1 MAKYIVE
8 EVKKGEKK
16 RNPAPPF
23 TTSTM
28 INILPGIVW
37 SVPLHQKLFP
47 NTNGWVTVGLCVLFI
62 LLYIILSY
70 IPVIAAIPAIA
81 GGIILTGLFWVP
93 ADYIG
98 NDVARIIVKVLLLVV
113 CGLVEL
119 AIFANATV
127 PWLEGKEENKPRIRI
142 EK

>member
-8 EVKKGEKK
+8 EKKNSKYEK
-16 RNPAPPF
+16 NYQMP
-23 TTSTM
+23 M

-70 IPVIAAIPAIA
+70 IPVIAAIPAICRRNYTKWT
-81 GGIILTGLFWVP
+81 ILGSSRLYW
-93 ADYIG
+93 
-98 NDVARIIVKVLLLVV
+98 K
-113 CGLVEL
+113 
-119 AIFANATV
+119 
-127 PWLEGKEENKPRIRI
+127 
-142 EK
+142 